1 MAKRLSRKKAK
12 NFYAAFPA
20 GISETPEMN
29 NILQYLFLT
38 LVYDGYTTLGDGHV
52 TAFIHMTC
60 HAAFTACHA

>member
-29 NILQYLFLT
+29 NIFQYLFPT
-38 LVYDGYTTLGDGHV
+38 LEMMNILLLV
-52 TAFIHMTC
+52 TVIQQL
-60 HAAFTACHA
+60 